1 MNHWQLFSLRSLISE
16 ISLNKWVKSGR
27 RINFKKYQWFLLAAT
42 SKVIPTRLVS
52 TVDLVSGEPQG
63 FGRTTAGLNNM
74 VPLAGMRNELG
85 KLVNPYLKE
94 INGDIFSQV
103 RSRNQVS
110 EHLTTQQL
118 PIKYDML
125 TGKPIG
131 EWDFPTRMLN
141 MINPFFIEF
150 GDVTW

>member
-1 MNHWQLFSLRSLISE
+1 MVLAQ
-16 ISLNKWVKSGR
+16 
-27 RINFKKYQWFLLAAT
+27 AAT
-42 SKVIPTRLVS
+42 SKSYLQGLS
-52 TVDLVSGEPQG
+52 QLVDLVSGEPQG
-63 FGRTTAGLNNM
+63 FGRTTAGLINNM

-141 MINPFFIEF
+141 MINPFSLNLRCHLV
-150 GDVTW
+150 GSSCLRAV